1 MPLASVLCV
10 YCSTTLVIVTIR
22 SLVCSLFSDEQRRNI
37 CYEFFCSLLW
47 CIWCLELRIMGDHYL
62 IQSLIMYI
70 FLCLKQFVCTGAF
83 TNPCGILAD
92 QMSKTKPMMQSVV
105 LVMVEALA
113 TVCALLY
120 SFGLCTVLTAYDLS
134 QDHATFYSRTHHVS
148 PLHVDP
154 AWGFVVELGF
164 TFILCSLD
172 ALFDPP
178 FDAVFSSTIYM
189 ILYFLLGHLTGAY
202 VNPLT
207 SLASTIG
214 REGQEL
220 PVLLFVYALGP
231 LLGTAMAIRLL
242 PAKSTE

>member
-1 MPLASVLCV
+1 MPLASVISV
-10 YCSTTLVIVTIR
+10 YCLTTIVIVTIR
-22 SLVCSLFSDEQRRNI
+22 SVVCRLFSNEQRRNV

-47 CIWCLELRIMGDHYL
+47 CIWCLELRIMRDNYL

-92 QMSKTKPMMQSVV
+92 QMSKTKPLIQSFV
-105 LVMVEALA
+105 LLVTEILA
-113 TVCALLY
+113 TICALLY
-120 SFGLCTVLTAYDLS
+120 SIGLCTLLTAYDLS
-134 QDHATFYSRTHHVS
+134 QDHANFHSLAHHVS
-148 PLHVDP
+148 PLHIDP

-164 TFILCSLD
+164 TFALCSLD
-172 ALFDPP
+172 AVFDPP
-178 FDAVFSSTIYM
+178 FDAIFSSTIYM

-214 REGQEL
+214 REGEEL
-220 PVLLFVYALGP
+220 PPLLFVYALGP